1 MISEFDKA
9 IIISLAKKI
18 DVNTVFLFGSSL
30 DEKTPANDIDLGVK
44 GIAPINFQ
52 ILRQTAQ
59 AAFKARRCG

>member
-30 DEKTPANDIDLGVK
+30 DEKTPASDIDLGVK
-44 GIAPINFQ
+44 GIAPINFSNF
-52 ILRQTAQ
+52 TANCSGSFQ
-59 AAFKARRCG
+59 SP